1 MPEESSSPEPQD
13 EAPRKKSPAK
23 SVKSAKKKAA
33 EKAAPTEKSKRT
45 PRAEKSEQPAKPEK
59 RADAPKSEK
68 AATPDGADRSEKAEV
83 TNRDSDSNESRP
95 DIKRG
100 VRGAKKTASK
110 KSAGKKSTESPDQ
123 QEGQPATSNNKDAGD
138 RNHDD
143 AQRKQARRGR
153 NRNRNQ
159 NRQDQPQQEEPK
171 VKLDAK
177 KVAKRAWKIFL
188 GEVTEEG
195 LALVADKEARE
206 LARRSLR
213 VAEIYSHE
221 EAVFVQKGKKKKAG
235 KKGSPQS
242 ESKPS
247 KRPEQSEDK

>member
-1 MPEESSSPEPQD
+1 MPEESSSPAPQD

-23 SVKSAKKKAA
+23 STKPAKKKAA
-33 EKAAPTEKSKRT
+33 DKAAPAEKAKRT
-45 PRAEKSEQPAKPEK
+45 PRAEESEQPAKPDKGESS
-59 RADAPKSEK
+59 PKSEK
-68 AATPDGADRSEKAEV
+68 AAKPDRPEKVEA
-83 TNRDSDSNESRP
+83 TSRDSESNDSRP

-100 VRGAKKTASK
+100 VRGTKKTASK
-110 KSAGKKSTESPDQ
+110 KSAGKKSAESPDQ
-123 QEGQPATSNNKDAGD
+123 QEGQPAPSNNKEAGD
-138 RNHDD
+138 RNQDD

-159 NRQDQPQQEEPK
+159 NRQDQPQQEESK

-235 KKGSPQS
+235 KKA
-242 ESKPS
+242 K
-247 KRPEQSEDK
+247 QSEDK